1 MKHLDKELLIVIFV
15 LFALSLWQRLEYEDL
30 VEEYVTFSRSIDT
43 NCICDKIAQGT
54 KTKDKK

>member
-1 MKHLDKELLIVIFV
+1 MVNLDRDLLIIIFV
-15 LFALSLWQRLEYEDL
+15 LASLTIWQRIEYEDL

-54 KTKDKK
+54 KTKVEK

>member
-1 MKHLDKELLIVIFV
+1 MVNLDRDLLIIIFV
-15 LFALSLWQRLEYEDL
+15 LASLTIWQRIEYEDL

-54 KTKDKK
+54 KTNGEK